1 MKRILLVDDHPLIV
15 EGYRMALSGHE
26 AIAQSYFFERAF
38 DCTEA
43 KQKLDQAIEAGM
55 PYDLAL
61 VDFSLPKGA
70 CSSWEDGG
78 DIIRYIKKEMPTC
91 RTITIT
97 GRTEILTIYEI
108 VKNIKPTSI
117 IGKNEITPQVLID
130 IVTTVLRG
138 ETYQSPLV
146 KQCLEE
152 MVYKE
157 VMYDDYNRAI
167 LILLARGHKLV
178 DLEHYIPL
186 STPTIKKRIAKMKT
200 AFGSSDSANLVQ
212 DAIRQGF
219 V

>member
-26 AIAQSYFFERAF
+26 AIAQSYRFEGAF
-38 DCTEA
+38 DCSEA
-43 KQKLDQAIEAGM
+43 KQKIDQAIEEEK

-61 VDFSLPKGA
+61 VDFSLPKGEL
-70 CSSWEDGG
+70 SSWEDGG
-78 DIIRYIKKEMPTC
+78 DIIRYIKKEMPSC

-97 GRTEILTIYEI
+97 GHTEILTIYEI
-108 VKNIKPTSI
+108 VKNIRPTSV

-130 IVTTVLRG
+130 IVTRVLG
-138 ETYQSPLV
+138 GGTYQSPLV
-146 KQCLEE
+146 KQCLEK
-152 MVYKE
+152 MLNKE

-167 LILLARGHKLV
+167 LILLAKGHKLV
-178 DLEHYIPL
+178 DLEKYIPL

-200 AFGSSDSANLVQ
+200 AFGSLDSANLVQ
-212 DAIRQGF
+212 DAIRLGF

>member
-1 MKRILLVDDHPLIV
+1 MKRILLIDDHPLIV
-15 EGYRMALSGHE
+15 EGYRMALSSHE
-26 AIAQSYFFERAF
+26 TIAQSYNFDRAF

-43 KQKLDQAIEAGM
+43 KQKIDQAIAEKM
-55 PYDLAL
+55 PYELAL
-61 VDFSLPKGA
+61 VDFSLPKGE
-70 CSSWEDGG
+70 CSTWDDGG

-91 RTITIT
+91 KTITIT

-108 VKNIKPTSI
+108 VKNIRPTSI

-138 ETYQSPLV
+138 EAYQSPLV

-152 MVYKE
+152 MLYKE

-167 LILLARGHKLV
+167 LTLLAKGHKLI
-178 DLEHYIPL
+178 DLEHHVPL
-186 STPTIKKRIAKMKT
+186 SAPTIKKRIAKMKT
-200 AFGSSDSANLVQ
+200 AFGSADSANLVQ
-212 DAIRQGF
+212 EAIRLGF